1 MFARFSQIFAQGY
14 FWHNFS
20 GLLSTKF
27 APIYVWEDKGE
38 EPKWASPQCHKSLKN
53 TENKTVEVIS
63 CGKLD
68 FNFILCISV
77 FPPATV

>member
-1 MFARFSQIFAQGY
+1 MFARFSQTFAQGY
-14 FWHNFS
+14 FMRNFQVFRQPS
-20 GLLSTKF
+20 LPLL
-27 APIYVWEDKGE
+27 YVREEKGE
-38 EPKWASPQCHKSLKN
+38 WPKWVSPQSHKSLKN

-63 CGKLD
+63 CGKLN